1 MDIQF
6 NGRTVSVRQ
15 LTVREV
21 SDYMDHVQQQPSI
34 ADLLMDSA
42 ITSQLVQLASGLTAE
57 EINGEVLPSEL
68 KRLWEAVAHENPS
81 CAGLLTR
88 LAEAGKKILEQ
99 MAGSSADA
107 PAP

>member
-42 ITSQLVQLASGLTAE
+42 ITSELVQMATGLTAE
-57 EINGEVLPSEL
+57 EINGDVLPSEL

-88 LAEAGKKILEQ
+88 LAAAGKKILEQ

>member
-15 LTVREV
+15 LTVKEV

-42 ITSQLVQLASGLTAE
+42 ITSQLVQMASGLTAE
-57 EINGEVLPSEL
+57 EINGDVLPSEL
-68 KRLWEAVAHENPS
+68 RAF
-81 CAGLLTR
+81 
-88 LAEAGKKILEQ
+88 
-99 MAGSSADA
+99 
-107 PAP
+107 